1 MTLLRD
7 GENNMRRTGALGVHS
22 LDHFCIAVP
31 DLNEAKTF
39 YTEFGLDVRPDT
51 DGTLL
56 VRAVGQQHC
65 WIRIVEGEKKRLQY
79 ISFAGFSEDIPKFR
93 NNLASLGIAQVDGPS
108 GINDSSIWLRDPAGV
123 LVQIKA
129 AERSAP
135 TGKSSFDGGGGGLGR
150 RNAASRSTAPEV
162 HPRRLAHIAIF
173 TAGVTDG
180 VEFYTEALGLRL
192 SDQSADAVAFLH
204 GAHGSEHHMLALLGS
219 GGGGLHHS
227 SWDVGS
233 VDEVGLGAM
242 HMAEK
247 GFVRGWGM
255 GRHVLGSNYFHYVRD
270 PWGSYAEYTADMD
283 YIPVDLDWPTAN
295 HAPEDS
301 MYLWGPSVPE
311 DFVTNFEFE

>member
-1 MTLLRD
+1 
-7 GENNMRRTGALGVHS
+7 MRRAGVLGVHS

-31 DLNEAKTF
+31 DMNEATIF
-39 YTEFGLDVRPDT
+39 YREFGLSVKSGN
-51 DGTLL
+51 DGTLM
-56 VRAVGQQHC
+56 VSAQGDDHC
-65 WIRIVEGEKKRLQY
+65 WIKIISGVRKRLEY
-79 ISFAGFSEDIPKFR
+79 ISFAAFADDIPKFKQLIQSQGTAEAGGGR
-93 NNLASLGIAQVDGPS
+93 FGGSVEEV
-108 GINDSSIWLRDPAGV
+108 WLRDPAG
-123 LVQIKA
+123 LLIQIQA

-135 TGKSSFDGGGGGLGR
+135 TEKSSFNGAGGVLGQ
-150 RNAASRSTAPEV
+150 RNAASRSTAPV
-162 HPRRLAHIAIF
+162 VCPRRLAHVAIF
-173 TAGVTDG
+173 TLGVPSAI
-180 VEFYTEALGLRL
+180 EFYTRFLGLRL

-219 GGGGLHHS
+219 SGGGLHHS

-247 GFVRGWGM
+247 GFDRGWGM

-283 YIPVDLDWPTAN
+283 YIPVDLDWAAGN

-311 DFVTNFEFE
+311 DFVTNFELD

>member
-1 MTLLRD
+1 
-7 GENNMRRTGALGVHS
+7 MRRTGVLGVHS
-22 LDHFCIAVP
+22 LDHFCISVP
-31 DLNEAKTF
+31 DLSEAKAF
-39 YTEFGLDVRPDT
+39 YTEFGLDARPDGN
-51 DGTLL
+51 GTLM
-56 VRAVGQQHC
+56 VRAVGSDHC
-65 WIRIVEGEKKRLQY
+65 WIRIVEGERKRLEY
-79 ISFAGFSEDIPKFR
+79 ISFAAFSEDMPRFR
-93 NNLASLGIAQVDGPS
+93 ENLVDLGVAPVEGPL
-108 GINDSSIWLRDPAGV
+108 GADDASIWLRDPAGI
-123 LVQIKA
+123 LVQIKV

-135 TGKSSFDGGGGGLGR
+135 TEKSSFDGGGGGFGQ
-150 RNAASRSTAPEV
+150 RNAASRSTAPKV

-173 TAGVTDG
+173 TAGVLDAI
-180 VEFYTEALGLRL
+180 EFYTKTLGLRL

-219 GGGGLHHS
+219 AGGGLHHS

-242 HMAEK
+242 HMADK
-247 GFVRGWGM
+247 GFDRGWGM

-283 YIPVDLDWPTAN
+283 YIPVDLEWPAAN

-311 DFVTNFEFE
+311 DFVTNFELG